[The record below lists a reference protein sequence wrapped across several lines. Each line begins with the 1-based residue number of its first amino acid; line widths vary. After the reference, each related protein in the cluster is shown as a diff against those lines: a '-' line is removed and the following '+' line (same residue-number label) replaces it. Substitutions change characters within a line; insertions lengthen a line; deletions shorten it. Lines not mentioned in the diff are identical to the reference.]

1 MGLKAPSGN
10 NTSRAIAP
18 EGAFVARCYQI
29 VDLGTTMQTGQ
40 FPGKKRKVQ
49 FIFELPTELHQFAEG
64 EGEKPFYARSIYNL
78 SMNEKA
84 VLRRDIE
91 SWAGKKMSNEI
102 AENFDIF
109 TLLGKPCMVNITHV
123 TKGDATYANI
133 IGMSPVPKGLV
144 CPPAFNSALCYNTE
158 EHDEA
163 VFNQLPEFIQDKI
176 KMSDEWIARV
186 SKPLTRVVVASM
198 DSAAFEVESTED
210 DGFPF

>member
-49 FIFELPTELHQFAEG
+49 FIFELPTELHEFERG
-64 EGEKPFYARSIYNL
+64 DGLKPFYARSIYNL

-158 EHDEA
+158 EHDED

-176 KMSDEWIARV
+176 KMSDEWIARI
-186 SKPLTRVVVASM
+186 SKPISVERA
-198 DSAAFEVESTED
+198 AAFVAESEAEAED